1 MNLEQ
6 KEIFENRVTY
16 QNKATENQCP
26 NCDEPLVFALKDK
39 YHEFSMGL
47 STVLQLLLVAEK
59 QGYVPK
65 LPSEWKVQI
74 LKEFYMVKRE

>member
-47 STVLQLLLVAEK
+47 STVLQLFLLQKKKGMYQNCPVNGK
-59 QGYVPK
+59 YK
-65 LPSEWKVQI
+65 
-74 LKEFYMVKRE
+74 F

>member
-1 MNLEQ
+1 MKLNQ
-6 KEIFENRVTY
+6 QEIFENRVTY

-26 NCDEPLVFALKDK
+26 NCDELLVFALKDQ

-74 LKEFYMVKRE
+74 LNEFYMVKRE

>member
-59 QGYVPK
+59 EGYVPK
-65 LPSEWKVQI
+65 LPDEWVIQV
-74 LKEFYMVKRE
+74 LNDFYIE

>member
-39 YHEFSMGL
+39 YHE
-47 STVLQLLLVAEK
+47 
-59 QGYVPK
+59 
-65 LPSEWKVQI
+65 
-74 LKEFYMVKRE
+74 

>member
-47 STVLQLLLVAEK
+47 STVLQLLLVAEE

-65 LPSEWKVQI
+65 LPDEWVIQV
-74 LKEFYMVKRE
+74 LNDFYIE

>member
-6 KEIFENRVTY
+6 KEIVENRVTY
-16 QNKATENQCP
+16 QNKAIENQCP

-39 YHEFSMGL
+39 YYEFSMGL

-65 LPSEWKVQI
+65 LLSEWKVQI
-74 LKEFYMVKRE
+74 LNEFYMVKRE